1 MRFVGIQSQFW
12 GSKPR
17 KIHLS
22 RPSGSRSRKI
32 ARPSIL
38 QRQASGRFF
47 LECGRGSGRGLRSGN
62 GSDRENES
70 GSGNVSVF
78 WAYRASES
86 DNHHANSRESFP
98 KSDRGIDRAIL
109 RGTLSS
115 TRRRR
120 VLLWRVRG
128 RRNSS
133 GTRQVCLK
141 TSSDG
146 NASSLRVH

>member
-1 MRFVGIQSQFW
+1 MRFVGIRSQIL
-12 GSKPR
+12 GSRPR

-47 LECGRGSGRGLRSGN
+47 LEFDRGSGRGLRSGSGN
-62 GSDRENES
+62 DRENA
-70 GSGNVSVF
+70 SGNGNASAF

-86 DNHHANSRESFP
+86 DNHHANGRESFP
-98 KSDRGIDRAIL
+98 KSDQGIDRAIL
-109 RGTLSS
+109 RGTLFS

-120 VLLWRVRG
+120 VPLWRVRG
-128 RRNSS
+128 RRSSS
-133 GTRQVCLK
+133 GTR
-141 TSSDG
+141 
-146 NASSLRVH
+146 